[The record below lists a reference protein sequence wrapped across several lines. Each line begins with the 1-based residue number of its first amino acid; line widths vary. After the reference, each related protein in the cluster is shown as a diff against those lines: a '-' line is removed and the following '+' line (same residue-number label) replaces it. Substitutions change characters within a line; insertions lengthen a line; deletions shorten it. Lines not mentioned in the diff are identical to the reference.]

1 MSNYHS
7 DQPIKNNMGD
17 ELNRGVFVYDFS
29 RMLLNLEKN
38 ENYIIGI
45 FARWGF
51 GKTSTINLILNDLG
65 YKQDFCT
72 VYVSSWALGGDY
84 EKILWDILNQISSK
98 IDNKKAG
105 SRLGKIG
112 RIGKKLAKAEL
123 PFGLDVDFDL
133 NGGGRKEIKVSS
145 GKIVNTVSYISQILS
160 SSDNIAKARK
170 RIEKSI
176 KGKRVIVFIDDLDR
190 LEGKQILAILR
201 AINTVADYG
210 GVTYVLPFDKRYV
223 CSAIEECLPKG
234 QSGDDF
240 IEKIIQVP
248 INLPAL
254 TQEKIDKV
262 MLGKLDQLFSEFQIR
277 IAQEE
282 IERFQKIY
290 YRGANKYLGSPR
302 DINKLINVLRFKLP
316 IANGEIN
323 RVDTII
329 LEIIRV
335 FDEPLYEMIR
345 INRETLVKQ
354 VHNFSQNYLMNQ
366 DKEKRKRDADS
377 LLSDLDETQHQII
390 QNLFPVIE
398 GLYTN
403 MVWSD
408 ADSLRRLQRISSENY
423 FDLYFASLDE
433 EDGISDKKII
443 KLLQLSDDPQ
453 ALRNKMIRLVNQNN
467 FGIAIKTMID
477 RIDLIE
483 NKVEFCNA
491 LLDLVETF
499 PDKYSNPGFGLSSIN
514 TLTFRIDEIL
524 KISDTKLSDYISL
537 LDYSYEKGRVDTIPI
552 LIREIVL
559 YSKKGEH
566 RWEIDLTEDQ
576 VKTYKEHALGIIRKL
591 AEQDKI
597 PIDTTKGDY
606 FIYSYWV
613 EFGDMTESCEYIKRR
628 VKTSD
633 QVVDFIS
640 QFLGKSTEIG
650 KEDYRRTDLN
660 EATYKMIGKYIE
672 LEYLY
677 DLLAKDSK
685 YQILQKSSLNELVS
699 FEDYHVRHS
708 DLPRVGNEHT
718 DEFRQVVARKFMYIY
733 ENEML
738 G

>member
-7 DQPIKNNMGD
+7 DQPIKNNTGD

-123 PFGLDVDFDL
+123 PFGLDADFDL

-190 LEGKQILAILR
+190 LEGKQIIAILR

-282 IERFQKIY
+282 IERFQKLY

-316 IANGEIN
+316 IANGDVNI
-323 RVDTII
+323 VDTII

-335 FDEPLYEMIR
+335 FDEPLYEKIR
-345 INRETLVKQ
+345 LNRDMLVKQ

-366 DKEKRKRDADS
+366 DKEKQKRDADS

-390 QNLFPVIE
+390 QNLFPIIE

-443 KLLQLSDDPQ
+443 KLLQLSYDPQ

-483 NKVEFCNA
+483 NKVEFCKA

-499 PDKYSNPGFGLSSIN
+499 PDKYSRPGFVLSPID

-524 KISDTKLSDYISL
+524 KDSDTKLFDYISL

-566 RWEIDLTEDQ
+566 RREIDLTEDE
-576 VKTYKEHALGIIRKL
+576 VKTYKEHALGIIRNL

-597 PIDTTKGDY
+597 PIDTTKRDC

-613 EFGDMTESCEYIKRR
+613 EFGDMTESCEYIKKR

-677 DLLAKDSK
+677 DLLVKDSK
-685 YQILQKSSLNELVS
+685 YQILQNSSLNELVS
-699 FEDYHVRHS
+699 FEDYHGRRS